1 MEQRSIILEFKN
13 ISKIYKEG
21 NNNELKVIENSSF
34 SIAKNEIVFLIGQSG
49 CGKSTLLQI
58 AGLLDKQTGGDVII
72 NNISTENL
80 NEKQRTDIRKN
91 NIGFI
96 YQAHHLMPEFTAIEN
111 VMIPLLIRGVN
122 KKDAF
127 NKAKV
132 LIAELGLEGKIN
144 NKTSELSG
152 GEKQRIA
159 IARAIITKPS
169 IILADEPTGNLDSNN
184 SIKIM
189 QLLIDIVRK
198 YNLSMLFV
206 THDTSLTNY
215 ADKIITIENKKI
227 KILKN

>member
-1 MEQRSIILEFKN
+1 MEQCSIVLEFKN

-21 NNNELKVIENSSF
+21 DDNELKVIENSSF
-34 SIAKNEIVFLIGQSG
+34 SIAKNEIVFLIGRSG
-49 CGKSTLLQI
+49 CGKSTLLQM
-58 AGLLDKQTGGDVII
+58 AGLLDRQTGGDIVI
-72 NNISTENL
+72 NNISTKDL
-80 NEKQRTDIRKN
+80 NEKQRTNIRKN

-111 VMIPLLIRGVN
+111 VMIPLLIRGFR
-122 KKDAF
+122 KKEAF
-127 NKAKV
+127 NQAKD
-132 LIAELGLEGKIN
+132 LIAELGLESKIN

-184 SIKIM
+184 AIKIM
-189 QLLIDIVRK
+189 QLLIDVIKK

>member
-1 MEQRSIILEFKN
+1 MEQCSIVLEFKN

-21 NNNELKVIENSSF
+21 DDNELKVIENSSF
-34 SIAKNEIVFLIGQSG
+34 SIAKNEIVFLIGRSG
-49 CGKSTLLQI
+49 CGKSTLLQM
-58 AGLLDKQTGGDVII
+58 AGLLDRQTDGDIII
-72 NNISTENL
+72 NSISTKDL
-80 NEKQRTDIRKN
+80 NEKQRTNIRKN

-111 VMIPLLIRGVN
+111 VMIPLLIHGVR
-122 KKDAF
+122 KKEAF
-127 NKAKV
+127 NQAKD
-132 LIAELGLEGKIN
+132 LIAELGLESKIN

-184 SIKIM
+184 AIKIM
-189 QLLIDIVRK
+189 QLLIDVIKK

-206 THDTSLTNY
+206 THDTGLTSY